1 VTFSQLYP
9 TKEFTEG
16 RWKNVIVHF
25 CSDIT
30 CGGEEDLLTSPEEID
45 LIAQRIPGAMREIIP
60 ESGHL
65 PNVEVPG
72 AFNDSLVRLLAEW
85 EVA

>member
-1 VTFSQLYP
+1 MA
-9 TKEFTEG
+9 
-16 RWKNVIVHF
+16 KNVIVHF

-30 CGGEEDLLTSPEEID
+30 CGGGEDPLTSPEEID
-45 LIAQRIPGAMREIIP
+45 LIAQRIGAMREIIP

-72 AFNDSLVRLLAEW
+72 ALNDSLVRLLAEW
-85 EVA
+85 EVV

>member
-1 VTFSQLYP
+1 LA
-9 TKEFTEG
+9 
-16 RWKNVIVHF
+16 KNVIVHF